1 MKQQHI
7 THFLLVLLLIMTGI
21 SVAAHDIEV
30 ANADG
35 KTIYYVWTNNK
46 TKLAVSY
53 RGSYSSSYSGGYSG
67 NVVIPESVTY
77 NGANYPVT
85 SIGGSAFFGSS
96 GLTSVTIPNSVT
108 SIGGSAFYGCS
119 GLTSVTIGNS
129 VTSIGSDA
137 FYGTAWYNNQPNG
150 IVYAGK
156 VAYKYKGTMPA
167 NTNITLLD
175 GTLGIADCAFRNCSG
190 LTSVTIPNSVTSI
203 GGYAFQYCSGL
214 TSVTISDLD
223 AWCNIRFGD
232 STSNPLY
239 YAHHLYMSGE
249 EVRILDIPNTVTRIA
264 EYAFYNCSSLTS
276 VTIPSSV
283 TAIGIWS
290 FYGCSSLTSVAIP
303 VFLAR
308 NLARNQIDDMR
319 SGLEKPKETLSY
331 LRKEASKCIEQSKN
345 SFYKRLDSI
354 IYSIR
359 SIEDDIYAY
368 ETLSENGEIVNF
380 AWVSDLQK
388 RCYDI
393 YHDVDRIHK
402 QFDASIRIL
411 TITAS
416 EGGMVSFDEVTV
428 INSTKTIYWLSLDES
443 DFISHYPYLTIS
455 PDDGYYI
462 KSFTM
467 DGNAEEYTIP
477 IKTDNS
483 WRENRNCEVTFES
496 TFRTIHVAT
505 AGTLPDLISEADKYV
520 IEELTLTGDLNGTDF
535 RLLRDMAGCN
545 YLGNE
550 TAGKLKKLDFSGAR
564 IVKGG
569 EMYVDTNKLLGRS
582 SSSGFHYTVE
592 NDNSV
597 PQYVFYGC
605 KLEDVKISESATSVD
620 KEAFGYCRNLTC
632 VTIPNSVTSIGSS
645 AFCDCIGVTGVN
657 YNATNCTSMGSSNY
671 PVFSGCSSLTT
682 LNLGDNVQ
690 NIPDY
695 AFYGCSGLT
704 SVTIPKSVTSVGNS
718 AFSGCTSLTEVNYN
732 ATNCTSMENTVFSGC
747 SSLTT
752 LNIGDN
758 VQNIPGYAFY
768 GCSGLTSVTI
778 PKSVTS
784 VGNSAFSGCTSLTEV
799 NYNATNCTSMG
810 SSNYPVFSGCSS
822 LITLNIGDNVQNIPD
837 YAFYGCSGLKSVT
850 IPNSV
855 TSIGSVVFSGCSGLT
870 SVTIPN
876 SVTSIRSYAF
886 SSCSSLTN
894 VTISSSVTT
903 IASNAFAGCYSI
915 EMVKVH
921 VIDFAAFINNEVSYL
936 IKNAIGKPVFLFDGT
951 GNEIREC
958 FVPDN
963 VTNIRR
969 YAFYN
974 CCDLTSV
981 TIPNSVTSIGD
992 YAFSNC
998 SNLESVTLGTGLLT
1012 IGGSIFSGHTPAKVI
1027 WLTNT
1032 PPSGYSSA
1040 AGTVNY
1046 VANDQYTSLSKKT
1059 VYPFLSSLFE
1069 VGGVKYVPVSPSERT
1084 CDAIDCV
1091 YGDAA
1096 ADVTIGETVTYRG
1109 IQLAVQR
1116 VHKYACYRNPYIKN
1130 VELSLNGNV
1139 ENSAFQSCTALTTAT
1154 LGSAVTSIGDY
1165 AFDGC
1170 ASLQQIVIPNA
1181 TTDLGQYAFQN
1192 CSKMTSVK
1200 MGNGVRTISSYA
1212 FAGCSSLT
1220 DMQVGDSV
1228 NVIQTYAFNNCSQLP
1243 TITIPQA
1250 VWAIDNYVFKG
1261 CSQLHNV
1268 VMDDRTVPVTTTSL
1282 GDWIST
1288 NTAHSS
1294 TSSKIYTFPVSYGS
1308 TLSFNYWVSSESG
1321 CDKLIVT
1328 LDGSTVLNKSG
1339 EQSGTYTK
1347 SFTEYG
1353 THTLIVKYTKDGSNS
1368 NGSDQAK
1375 ITNLTIP
1382 GYDGTLQLGSN
1393 GSSPLFADCSLDSV
1407 YIGRN
1412 VYYNTSS
1419 DYGYSPFYRN
1429 TSLRAVMITDKETEI
1444 SPNEFYGCT
1453 GLKNVYIGDGV
1464 TTIGNWAFSGCS
1476 SLDHFA
1482 FGASVTSIGQEAF
1495 SDCTAVT
1502 LIKSHAAQPPTCG
1515 TEALDDIN
1523 KWDCILEVPQGCVA
1537 TYQAADQW
1545 KEFFFTQEEDVNA
1558 IFYKLTYMVDGEPY
1572 KTYNLHYGAEIAA
1585 EPEPEKEGYTFSGWS
1600 AVPATMPARDVVVK
1614 GTFTEIPV
1622 EDVSGDTTY
1631 LLAAATVET
1640 QTGGESTLT
1649 IDMQNEAAIV
1659 GFQFDLTLPEGF
1671 TLAVGDDGQPQLT
1684 LGDRITDEAQAVSV
1698 VNVGGGNTWR
1708 FVSYS
1713 LQNTAIT
1720 GTSGTVLS
1728 ATLMSTAAQGAYEAQ
1743 ITKAV
1748 LTRQDGTQLKLQDS
1762 TFSIVVCNTAK
1773 GDANGDGEVN
1783 VTDIVEMVNDIM
1795 ERPSER
1801 FVEVA
1806 ADMNVDGEVNVTD
1819 IVLVVNVIMGD
1830 DQVAAAR
1837 SSMDRQA
1844 STADDQLTLTVGNG
1858 GALGLWL
1865 TNQAEYVAAQM
1876 DIRLS
1881 AGQTIEGVLLN
1892 SRRSADHL
1900 LTCDKI
1906 SDGLY
1911 RVVVCSLTGSPLL
1924 DNSGELLSLNIGGE
1938 GTVTIEHILFV
1949 TTDADEK
1956 HFADLTAG
1964 TTTGID
1970 TIGAQPEPM
1979 DVYTTDGRLVRR
1991 QATSLSGLQK
2001 GMYIVNGKK
2010 QVVR

>member
-7 THFLLVLLLIMTGI
+7 THFFLVLLLCMTGI
-21 SVAAHDIEV
+21 SAAAHDISV

-53 RGSYSSSYSGGYSG
+53 GGGAYGSYYGEYSG

-85 SIGGSAFFGSS
+85 SIGSEAFRDCPGLKSVTIPNSVTSIGFRAFYGCSGLTSVTIPNSVTSIGDYAFISCSGLTSVTIGNSVTSIGSSAFYGCSGLTSVTIPNSVTSIGSSAFYGCS

-108 SIGGSAFYGCS
+108 SIGGSAFYNCY
-119 GLTSVTIGNS
+119 GLTSVTILNS
-129 VTSIGSDA
+129 VTSIGDYA
-137 FYGTAWYNNQPNG
+137 FYG
-150 IVYAGK
+150 
-156 VAYKYKGTMPA
+156 
-167 NTNITLLD
+167 
-175 GTLGIADCAFRNCSG
+175 CSG

-203 GGYAFQYCSGL
+203 GGYAFQS
-214 TSVTISDLD
+214 
-223 AWCNIRFGD
+223 
-232 STSNPLY
+232 
-239 YAHHLYMSGE
+239 
-249 EVRILDIPNTVTRIA
+249 
-264 EYAFYNCSSLTS
+264 
-276 VTIPSSV
+276 
-283 TAIGIWS
+283 
-290 FYGCSSLTSVAIP
+290 
-303 VFLAR
+303 
-308 NLARNQIDDMR
+308 
-319 SGLEKPKETLSY
+319 
-331 LRKEASKCIEQSKN
+331 
-345 SFYKRLDSI
+345 
-354 IYSIR
+354 
-359 SIEDDIYAY
+359 
-368 ETLSENGEIVNF
+368 
-380 AWVSDLQK
+380 
-388 RCYDI
+388 
-393 YHDVDRIHK
+393 
-402 QFDASIRIL
+402 
-411 TITAS
+411 
-416 EGGMVSFDEVTV
+416 
-428 INSTKTIYWLSLDES
+428 
-443 DFISHYPYLTIS
+443 
-455 PDDGYYI
+455 
-462 KSFTM
+462 
-467 DGNAEEYTIP
+467 
-477 IKTDNS
+477 
-483 WRENRNCEVTFES
+483 
-496 TFRTIHVAT
+496 
-505 AGTLPDLISEADKYV
+505 
-520 IEELTLTGDLNGTDF
+520 
-535 RLLRDMAGCN
+535 
-545 YLGNE
+545 
-550 TAGKLKKLDFSGAR
+550 
-564 IVKGG
+564 
-569 EMYVDTNKLLGRS
+569 
-582 SSSGFHYTVE
+582 
-592 NDNSV
+592 
-597 PQYVFYGC
+597 
-605 KLEDVKISESATSVD
+605 
-620 KEAFGYCRNLTC
+620 
-632 VTIPNSVTSIGSS
+632 
-645 AFCDCIGVTGVN
+645 
-657 YNATNCTSMGSSNY
+657 
-671 PVFSGCSSLTT
+671 
-682 LNLGDNVQ
+682 
-690 NIPDY
+690 
-695 AFYGCSGLT
+695 
-704 SVTIPKSVTSVGNS
+704 
-718 AFSGCTSLTEVNYN
+718 
-732 ATNCTSMENTVFSGC
+732 
-747 SSLTT
+747 
-752 LNIGDN
+752 
-758 VQNIPGYAFY
+758 
-768 GCSGLTSVTI
+768 
-778 PKSVTS
+778 
-784 VGNSAFSGCTSLTEV
+784 
-799 NYNATNCTSMG
+799 
-810 SSNYPVFSGCSS
+810 
-822 LITLNIGDNVQNIPD
+822 
-837 YAFYGCSGLKSVT
+837 
-850 IPNSV
+850 
-855 TSIGSVVFSGCSGLT
+855 CSGLT

-876 SVTSIRSYAF
+876 SVTSIGSDAF
-886 SSCSSLTN
+886 S
-894 VTISSSVTT
+894 
-903 IASNAFAGCYSI
+903 Y
-915 EMVKVH
+915 
-921 VIDFAAFINNEVSYL
+921 
-936 IKNAIGKPVFLFDGT
+936 
-951 GNEIREC
+951 
-958 FVPDN
+958 
-963 VTNIRR
+963 
-969 YAFYN
+969 
-974 CCDLTSV
+974 
-981 TIPNSVTSIGD
+981 
-992 YAFSNC
+992 C
-998 SNLESVTLGTGLLT
+998 SNLESVTFGTGLLT

-1032 PPSGYSSA
+1032 PPSGYSYG

-1046 VANDQYTSLSKKT
+1046 VANDQYTSLSNKT

-1139 ENSAFQSCTALTTAT
+1139 EDYAFYGCSGLKQLSASNGGYIGANAFRNITSVFTAHINNSGYIGSNAFYQSTGLKELEIGSNATSIGNSAFYGCTGLLTAALHNKGSINANAFQSCTALTTAT
-1154 LGSAVTSIGDY
+1154 LGGAVTSIGNY

-1170 ASLQQIVIPNA
+1170 NSLQQIVVPNA

-1250 VWAIDNYVFKG
+1250 VEAIGNYVFKG
-1261 CSQLHNV
+1261 CSLLHIV

-1282 GDWIST
+1282 GDWTST

-1294 TSSKIYTFPVSYGS
+1294 TSSKTYTFTTYSGS

-1321 CDKLIVT
+1321 SDRLIVT
-1328 LDGSTVLNKSG
+1328 LDGSTVLDKSG

-1347 SFTEYG
+1347 TFTEYG
-1353 THTLIVKYTKDGSNS
+1353 THTLIVKYTKDGSVT

-1375 ITNLTIP
+1375 ITNLTVP
-1382 GYDGTLQLGSN
+1382 YDGTLQLGSN

-1495 SDCTAVT
+1495 SDCTAVK

-1523 KWDCILEVPQGCVA
+1523 KWNCTLEVPQGCVA

-1640 QTGGESTLT
+1640 QTGAESALT

-1671 TLAVGDDGQPQLT
+1671 TLAVDDDGQPQLT

-1837 SSMDRQA
+1837 SSMYRQA